1 MNWDTKIEW
10 CDGTWNPVGARLLVD
25 TDRHKA
31 GKTGHACTKVLTG
44 CQHCYAESWNR
55 RFGTGLGFSQ
65 AAFDKGQVEFFLKEK
80 ELQAILRARET
91 GRSVFVGDMTDLWH
105 PNVPDEWVDRV
116 MAACV
121 LRPDL
126 DFCFLTKR
134 PERMAASLTA
144 QAPTG
149 YMPWECIGLVAS
161 LLNKEYGRRKLD
173 PATLAPIFEGL
184 AWPFPNVYLG
194 MSASNQPDLD
204 AGIGHVMQLAAAG
217 WKTYLSLEPLVG
229 PVDVGRCLNCWC
241 PYCGHD
247 EGDIEERCVSCGKKT
262 PAWLPICVAQGGWHD
277 PDRDTWHSPIDAVIV
292 GGETG
297 PGARPMH
304 PDWVRAIRDQC
315 EAAGVPF
322 FFKHWGEWAPFGPD
336 WVHRA
341 QDFDG
346 RGRALATLADGNT
359 VKCAVRNLSRHDEP
373 IVHVY
378 RVGRKRAGRLLD
390 GVIHDATPWH
400 LEKVEG

>member
-1 MNWDTKIEW
+1 MNRTPIEW
-10 CDGTWNPVGARLLVD
+10 CDRASNPVRARRTSD
-25 TDRHKA
+25 
-31 GKTGHACTKVLTG
+31 GKVGWVCTKCASG
-44 CQHCYAESWNR
+44 CQNCFAER
-55 RFGTGLGFSQ
+55 RNVWVGTGERFTQEALDSGR
-65 AAFDKGQVEFFLKEK
+65 VEFWLDEK
-80 ELQAILRARET
+80 ELRKVLKSRAT
-91 GRSVFVGDMTDLWH
+91 GESVFVGDMTDLWH

-144 QAPTG
+144 QAPSG

-173 PATLAPIFEGL
+173 PATFAPIFEGL

-204 AGIGHVMQLAAAG
+204 AGIGHLMQLAAAG

-229 PVDVGRCLNCWC
+229 PVDVEPYLNCYC
-241 PYCGHD
+241 PRCGYD
-247 EGDIEERCVSCGKKT
+247 LGSPDGKCEGCGKQQ
-262 PAWLPICVAQGGWHD
+262 PAWLADCLLAGGYDGSGEPMEWQR
-277 PDRDTWHSPIDAVIV
+277 PVRCVIV

-315 EAAGVPF
+315 AAAGVRF
-322 FFKHWGEWAPFGPD
+322 FLKAWGEWLPFGAGAIPEAS
-336 WVHRA
+336 H
-341 QDFDG
+341 FDN
-346 RGRALATLADGNT
+346 RGRAVVTLADKSQ
-359 VKCAVRNLSRHDEP
+359 VRCPHRNLARHDEP
-373 IVHVY
+373 IMHVF
-378 RVGRKRAGRLLD
+378 RVGRKRGGRLLD